1 MSIKTLE
8 SLETWRKAQA
18 FALRIY
24 REVLPLLPVEEK
36 WGLSQQIRRSATSI
50 PANIAEGH
58 GRYYYQDNVRFCYN
72 ARGSLEET
80 LSHISFCFQ
89 IGYVAENVYQ
99 DMEQDGE
106 KLSQLINGYIGYL
119 KRTKQGSNEPGS
131 NHAIHDSAESE
142 YTLDGESIS
151 AYSTPNNE

>member
-1 MSIKTLE
+1 LATWRLQEASEMSIKTLE

-24 REVLPLLPVEEK
+24 REVLLLLPVEEK
-36 WGLSQQIRRSATSI
+36 WGLSQQICRSATSV

-80 LSHISFCFQ
+80 LGHISFWYQ
-89 IGYVAENVYQ
+89 IGYVAENVYR
-99 DMEQDGE
+99 DMEQE
-106 KLSQLINGYIGYL
+106 R
-119 KRTKQGSNEPGS
+119 RTTVTVNQWLHWLP
-131 NHAIHDSAESE
+131 
-142 YTLDGESIS
+142 
-151 AYSTPNNE
+151 

>member
-1 MSIKTLE
+1 MSIKNLE

-24 REVLPLLPVEEK
+24 REVLPLLPAEEK
-36 WGLSQQIRRSATSI
+36 WGLCQQIRRSVTSV

-80 LSHISFCFQ
+80 LSHIAFCYQ
-89 IGYVAENVYQ
+89 IGYVAENVYR
-99 DMEQDGE
+99 DIEQDGE

-119 KRTKQGSNEPGS
+119 KRSKQGADEPGP
-131 NHAIHDSAESE
+131 NHVIHDSAESD
-142 YTLDGESIS
+142 YLFDGDPIATELE
-151 AYSTPNNE
+151 NE